1 MAGEHIKV
9 EGVDRLVRTLG
20 QAARAVADMRV
31 ANVKAMQ
38 LLTSRGRA
46 NAPHGATG
54 GLATAV
60 RGDVAVQR
68 GRSYAVVENA
78 KPYAK
83 RVHWGFRKYDQRPQP
98 WLSRT
103 GRQYRRQVLAEYRKA
118 TASAVG
124 KVKGA

>member
-1 MAGEHIKV
+1 VAEAFRL
-9 EGVDRLVRTLG
+9 EGIDRLRRTLG
-20 QAARAVADMRV
+20 DAAAALTDLRS

-54 GLATAV
+54 GLASAV
-60 RGDVAVQR
+60 RGNVTTQR
-68 GRSYAVVENA
+68 GRNYAVVENA

-83 RVHWGFRKYDQRPQP
+83 RVHWGYKAYDQRPQP
-98 WLSRT
+98 WLTRT
-103 GRQYRRQVLAEYRKA
+103 GRQYRRQVLAEYRAA
-118 TASAVG
+118 TVTAVK